1 LNIACA
7 ACSSSFFISRGPQED
22 SDFSELIGQRSAVV
36 IQATVRDAL
45 VDLRTSGEVI
55 EQGKTEKVCHVDT
68 GTAEPFSFSLTCVDF
83 GDARG
88 VSKLG
93 EILQVIVLETS
104 RSMPLSTL
112 DGITFA
118 SDYSTAVANLDRGD
132 AALSAAQ
139 SVPRTYGVAV
149 AKAIDVK
156 RDGALKTHL
165 VMAASIA
172 DLLLSQREEDQSM
185 AVHMVV
191 SMLSCSAHVVLFES
205 QLGKPSTVALDRV
218 NEFLY
223 QAAAPA
229 PLRYFSAKHSAF
241 ADPHAGERYAA
252 LVRDSLDAARIAIGQ
267 AKLAYAA
274 DADMDALLRVALPQ
288 ISFVLCHVAEWLGH
302 RDGLPNQDE
311 FPGVSL
317 IVDLQARDLIR
328 WVELLGRDLRVLYD
342 GEGQFTHANLV
353 AFAGHVERLLWT
365 VQLFPWPTDDGL
377 VFVNVLPDAVAAE
390 SIGRPVLDK

>member
-1 LNIACA
+1 M
-7 ACSSSFFISRGPQED
+7 
-22 SDFSELIGQRSAVV
+22 
-36 IQATVRDAL
+36 
-45 VDLRTSGEVI
+45 
-55 EQGKTEKVCHVDT
+55 
-68 GTAEPFSFSLTCVDF
+68 DF

-229 PLRYFSAKHSAF
+229 PLRYFSAKHSA
-241 ADPHAGERYAA
+241 
-252 LVRDSLDAARIAIGQ
+252 L
-267 AKLAYAA
+267 
-274 DADMDALLRVALPQ
+274 
-288 ISFVLCHVAEWLGH
+288 
-302 RDGLPNQDE
+302 
-311 FPGVSL
+311 SL
-317 IVDLQARDLIR
+317 IHI
-328 WVELLGRDLRVLYD
+328 
-342 GEGQFTHANLV
+342 
-353 AFAGHVERLLWT
+353 
-365 VQLFPWPTDDGL
+365 
-377 VFVNVLPDAVAAE
+377 
-390 SIGRPVLDK
+390 

>member
-1 LNIACA
+1 
-7 ACSSSFFISRGPQED
+7 
-22 SDFSELIGQRSAVV
+22 
-36 IQATVRDAL
+36 
-45 VDLRTSGEVI
+45 
-55 EQGKTEKVCHVDT
+55 
-68 GTAEPFSFSLTCVDF
+68 
-83 GDARG
+83 
-88 VSKLG
+88 
-93 EILQVIVLETS
+93 
-104 RSMPLSTL
+104 M
-112 DGITFA
+112 
-118 SDYSTAVANLDRGD
+118 
-132 AALSAAQ
+132 
-139 SVPRTYGVAV
+139 
-149 AKAIDVK
+149 K

-288 ISFVLCHVAEWLGH
+288 ISFVLCHVAESVSYTHLT
-302 RDGLPNQDE
+302 LPTNRE
-311 FPGVSL
+311 V
-317 IVDLQARDLIR
+317 
-328 WVELLGRDLRVLYD
+328 
-342 GEGQFTHANLV
+342 
-353 AFAGHVERLLWT
+353 
-365 VQLFPWPTDDGL
+365 
-377 VFVNVLPDAVAAE
+377 
-390 SIGRPVLDK
+390 